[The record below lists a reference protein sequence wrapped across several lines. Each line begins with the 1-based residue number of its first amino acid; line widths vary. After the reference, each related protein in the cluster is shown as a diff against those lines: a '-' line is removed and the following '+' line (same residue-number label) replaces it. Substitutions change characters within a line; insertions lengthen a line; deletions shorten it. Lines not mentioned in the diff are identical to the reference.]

1 MNSSL
6 NNSFPSKISNHWRKD
21 TRNLT
26 NHSLISVKIIN
37 LNISRRVKTN
47 TIVINMSNH
56 RNPQKSLRKKQ
67 SNLFAPVKEIKH
79 PLSVIIKATILKKEI
94 IKMMPFLRNNN
105 YSNHNSKL
113 LSSSI
118 ILMSIRQILSKRK
131 IPNLLSLSLLFW
143 GMYHRI
149 IPSLIQVISIKL
161 FPIIWVILIS
171 MISMLTITLIQ
182 GSFLN
187 HKSQISTR
195 LNNKKSI
202 QIC

>member
-1 MNSSL
+1 
-6 NNSFPSKISNHWRKD
+6 
-21 TRNLT
+21 
-26 NHSLISVKIIN
+26 
-37 LNISRRVKTN
+37 
-47 TIVINMSNH
+47 MSNH

-94 IKMMPFLRNNN
+94 IKMIPFLRNNN

-131 IPNLLSLSLLFW
+131 IHNLLFLSLLFW
-143 GMYHRI
+143 GMFQRI

-171 MISMLTITLIQ
+171 MISIMPTITPIQ